1 MLLPSAHPERVF
13 VHPAF
18 EFRDAHALQAL
29 HGLGTRGL
37 VAQRGVRLVGFDDL
51 VAIALYRVQA
61 NAGFLKDHAHLP
73 PAHGAHGALRSTQQ
87 IQQAC
92 VGRATKQDV
101 AGSHKAVVWQ

>member
-13 VHPAF
+13 VQPAF
-18 EFRDAHALQAL
+18 GLRDAHALQAL

-37 VAQRGVRLVGFDDL
+37 AAQRGVRLDGFDDL
-51 VAIALYRVQA
+51 VANAHHRVQA
-61 NAGFLKDHAHLP
+61 NASFRKIMPMCRPRTVRMARS
-73 PAHGAHGALRSTQQ
+73 RSTQQ

-101 AGSHKAVVWQ
+101 AGSHNAVV